1 MTQDLSP
8 KEIQLLVEE
17 RALAIAKAAELPDV
31 KAEEKLDPWFV
42 IDRLRRNRVGDA
54 DLFVTLFRGRY
65 AYVPEWDKWLYWS
78 GHHWDIDLLSRR
90 ALADI
95 EQVCAA
101 YQNAIVETGQDDK
114 SPLSKTMRSRIDK
127 LRTAAGREEV
137 LECAT
142 SIYNPPVVAANDLD
156 QQHYHLATPSGVVD
170 LRTGECSP
178 GKPEQYMLNAIPTE
192 WTGLDTP
199 CPNFQHY
206 LLSCMNGDQEMAD
219 FIVRLLGYGLLGDKF
234 LNIWAIMYGPLSRNG
249 KDTLMNTIKGILGDQ
264 IHARMGVSLLIEQK
278 FPRDPS
284 RPEPELLA
292 LRGARIAYASE
303 ANARQSL
310 DQAKIKDLTGG
321 GFITA
326 RGINDK
332 YMTSWK
338 QSALMIL
345 LTNYVPKMDTDDD
358 GFNARTLFIEW
369 PVKFVP
375 NPTREWE
382 RQIDRHMGKKL
393 EAERS
398 GILALMVR
406 GCMDVLA
413 NGLRIPE
420 KVLRFTEA
428 QMAAQ
433 DDIGRFLKECCL
445 IEEPPTGSRDYETRT
460 PAADLLKVCNWWC
473 KKILGNSYPY
483 TPKKFTPALEK
494 KGIFTKKSSVM
505 YYLGVVVKP
514 EILEEYNDD
523 LLEEQEKNS
532 RRKS

>member
-1 MTQDLSP
+1 MLITIFGECCTGKSTLADAL
-8 KEIQLLVEE
+8 KERTGAQVYSGKDYL
-17 RALAIAKAAELPDV
+17 RLAKSEGMAKA
-31 KAEEKLDPWFV
+31 
-42 IDRLRRNRVGDA
+42 
-54 DLFVTLFRGRY
+54 LFQKQLKE
-65 AYVPEWDKWLYWS
+65 A
-78 GHHWDIDLLSRR
+78 
-90 ALADI
+90 
-95 EQVCAA
+95 
-101 YQNAIVETGQDDK
+101 
-114 SPLSKTMRSRIDK
+114 
-127 LRTAAGREEV
+127 AAGEGD
-137 LECAT
+137 L
-142 SIYNPPVVAANDLD
+142 IYVIA
-156 QQHYHLATPSGVVD
+156 
-170 LRTGECSP
+170 
-178 GKPEQYMLNAIPTE
+178 
-192 WTGLDTP
+192 
-199 CPNFQHY
+199 
-206 LLSCMNGDQEMAD
+206 
-219 FIVRLLGYGLLGDKF
+219 
-234 LNIWAIMYGPLSRNG
+234 
-249 KDTLMNTIKGILGDQ
+249 
-264 IHARMGVSLLIEQK
+264 
-278 FPRDPS
+278 
-284 RPEPELLA
+284 EPELLA

-514 EILEEYNDD
+514 EILEEYNVD

>member
-1 MTQDLSP
+1 
-8 KEIQLLVEE
+8 
-17 RALAIAKAAELPDV
+17 
-31 KAEEKLDPWFV
+31 
-42 IDRLRRNRVGDA
+42 
-54 DLFVTLFRGRY
+54 
-65 AYVPEWDKWLYWS
+65 
-78 GHHWDIDLLSRR
+78 
-90 ALADI
+90 
-95 EQVCAA
+95 
-101 YQNAIVETGQDDK
+101 
-114 SPLSKTMRSRIDK
+114 
-127 LRTAAGREEV
+127 
-137 LECAT
+137 
-142 SIYNPPVVAANDLD
+142 
-156 QQHYHLATPSGVVD
+156 
-170 LRTGECSP
+170 
-178 GKPEQYMLNAIPTE
+178 MLNAIPTE

>member
-8 KEIQLLVEE
+8 KEIQQLVEE

-54 DLFVTLFRGRY
+54 DLFVTLFRGQY

-127 LRTAAGREEV
+127 LRTAAGRKEV

-206 LLSCMNGDQEMAD
+206 LLSCMNGDQEMARLHRAPAGLRTARRQVPEHLGHH
-219 FIVRLLGYGLLGDKF
+219 VRPFVAQRQGYVDEHHQGYPRRSDTCP
-234 LNIWAIMYGPLSRNG
+234 YG
-249 KDTLMNTIKGILGDQ
+249 GIPS
-264 IHARMGVSLLIEQK
+264 HRTEVS
-278 FPRDPS
+278 S
-284 RPEPELLA
+284 RPQPPRA
-292 LRGARIAYASE
+292 GAAGP
-303 ANARQSL
+303 ARS
-310 DQAKIKDLTGG
+310 
-321 GFITA
+321 
-326 RGINDK
+326 
-332 YMTSWK
+332 
-338 QSALMIL
+338 
-345 LTNYVPKMDTDDD
+345 TN
-358 GFNARTLFIEW
+358 R
-369 PVKFVP
+369 
-375 NPTREWE
+375 
-382 RQIDRHMGKKL
+382 
-393 EAERS
+393 
-398 GILALMVR
+398 
-406 GCMDVLA
+406 
-413 NGLRIPE
+413 
-420 KVLRFTEA
+420 LRF
-428 QMAAQ
+428 
-433 DDIGRFLKECCL
+433 GSKC
-445 IEEPPTGSRDYETRT
+445 PPVT
-460 PAADLLKVCNWWC
+460 
-473 KKILGNSYPY
+473 
-483 TPKKFTPALEK
+483 
-494 KGIFTKKSSVM
+494 
-505 YYLGVVVKP
+505 
-514 EILEEYNDD
+514 
-523 LLEEQEKNS
+523 
-532 RRKS
+532 